1 MTSGWE
7 GHADDRRHAAHELH
21 FPNTLAPRARRYR
34 TDTRLASASGQRANL
49 EGKNATFFVGM
60 DRHIQVRAR
69 ITKTPNDLGMPCVN
83 AIQSFK
89 ERHIRMFKNLCF
101 LTAICPSTFWGEIS
115 MADQILENNPPSHEF
130 NF

>member
-1 MTSGWE
+1 MLFQASWITLAGSAASRIQMTSGWE

-49 EGKNATFFVGM
+49 AGKNATFFVGM

-89 ERHIRMFKNLCF
+89 ERHIRMFQKPL
-101 LTAICPSTFWGEIS
+101 LPDSYLPKHLLG
-115 MADQILENNPPSHEF
+115 
-130 NF
+130 